1 MLLIARRTAV
11 GAALLLIM
19 PAAIWISG
27 WKWHPGLSAGTMK
40 LLYWVTET
48 VTQPWGIITHV
59 ILCAWFLWCL
69 RFRLRAA
76 IMLFLILAAAILVGQ
91 GMKTWIK
98 AAFRSLVPLS
108 SGWSRRS
115 RCRSRNSTR

>member
-76 IMLFLILAAAILVGQ
+76 IMLFLILAAAILVGA
-91 GMKTWIK
+91 GNED
-98 AAFRSLVPLS
+98 VD
-108 SGWSRRS
+108 
-115 RCRSRNSTR
+115 

>member
-40 LLYWVTET
+40 LLGDRNGDAAMGHHYARY
-48 VTQPWGIITHV
+48 
-59 ILCAWFLWCL
+59 LM
-69 RFRLRAA
+69 RL
-76 IMLFLILAAAILVGQ
+76 VSVVP
-91 GMKTWIK
+91 
-98 AAFRSLVPLS
+98 AFSSASGDNAVSHSGRSDT
-108 SGWSRRS
+108 GWAG
-115 RCRSRNSTR
+115 NEDVD

>member
-19 PAAIWISG
+19 PAVVWISG
-27 WKWHPGLSAGTMK
+27 WKWHPELSAGMMK

-69 RFRLRAA
+69 RFRSGASPLCHLAGTGPA
-76 IMLFLILAAAILVGQ
+76 GAGHPILHLETQ
-91 GMKTWIK
+91 
-98 AAFRSLVPLS
+98 R
-108 SGWSRRS
+108 
-115 RCRSRNSTR
+115 TR